1 MIETR
6 PQKSRERALLIGLEK
21 QGVSKWDLHDSLDE
35 LRELANSA
43 GAEVVDTVTQ
53 KLQKPTAPYYIGRG
67 KAESIKES
75 CQDQQVTSVIFN
87 DELSPAQGRNL
98 ENLFARK
105 VLDRTQLILDIF
117 AQRARSREGRL
128 QIELAQLQY
137 LLPRLT
143 RMWHHLSRQTGGIGT
158 RGPGETQLEV
168 DRRRVQERIARLER
182 ELESVRKTRAI
193 QRQGRKRHQWPVAAV
208 VGYTNAGKSTL
219 LNLLTGAD
227 VVAEDKLFATLDP
240 TTRSFVLPNKQ
251 RVLLTDTVGFLRK
264 LPHTL
269 IESFKATLEEVSEA
283 DLLIHI
289 ADLSHP
295 RVDEQMEAVDRV
307 IKELDAYGKQT
318 LIVFNKIDN
327 LANREVVDS
336 YLKRFPGSV
345 AISARTGE
353 GVNKL
358 VQALEGAL
366 SSWRLRSRFR
376 IPANESALIA
386 EIHRVGHVLELR
398 YEGNDALIVAHVPPD
413 LAQKLERYAE
423 RRAQAILAATIL
435 RAASLRTLDS
445 RLRAICDQPSRLFG
459 VAAKFRGSPI
469 INLILTGRGI
479 FRFGGRAS
487 KVPIRP
493 QGTTGTFVSA
503 TSIPSPC
510 LKGIIEPVR
519 VRPPS
524 GKMMKIAFSSC
535 NLRRNSA
542 RACGPQFFRH
552 IGKALSMIA
561 ENTLTAVV

>member
-6 PQKSRERALLIGLEK
+6 PKKARERALLIGLEK
-21 QGVSKWDLHDSLDE
+21 DGVSKWDLRDSMEE

-43 GAEVVDTVTQ
+43 GAEVVDTITQ
-53 KLQKPTAPYYIGRG
+53 KLPKPTAPYYIGKG
-67 KAESIKES
+67 KAELIKDS
-75 CQDQQVTSVIFN
+75 LQDRQVTSVIFD

-98 ENLFARK
+98 ETLLARK

-182 ELESVRKTRAI
+182 ELESVRKTRAV

-227 VVAEDKLFATLDP
+227 VVTEDRLFATLDP

-251 RVLLTDTVGFLRK
+251 RVLLTDAVGFLRK

-289 ADLSHP
+289 VDLSHP
-295 RVDEQMEAVDRV
+295 RVDEQMDAVDAV
-307 IKELDAYGKQT
+307 IKELDAFGKQT

-327 LANREVVDS
+327 LGSRELAEIYV
-336 YLKRFPGSV
+336 KRFPGSV

-353 GVNKL
+353 GVDKL
-358 VQALEGAL
+358 VHALQEAL
-366 SSWRLRSRFR
+366 SSWRLRTRFR
-376 IPANESALIA
+376 IPSNESALIA
-386 EIHRVGHVLELR
+386 EIHRVGHVLELK
-398 YEGNDALIVAHVPPD
+398 YEENDALIVAHVPPH
-413 LAQKLERYAE
+413 LEQKLARYS
-423 RRAQAILAATIL
+423 Q
-435 RAASLRTLDS
+435 
-445 RLRAICDQPSRLFG
+445 
-459 VAAKFRGSPI
+459 
-469 INLILTGRGI
+469 
-479 FRFGGRAS
+479 
-487 KVPIRP
+487 
-493 QGTTGTFVSA
+493 
-503 TSIPSPC
+503 
-510 LKGIIEPVR
+510 
-519 VRPPS
+519 
-524 GKMMKIAFSSC
+524 
-535 NLRRNSA
+535 
-542 RACGPQFFRH
+542 
-552 IGKALSMIA
+552 
-561 ENTLTAVV
+561 

>member
-6 PQKSRERALLIGLEK
+6 PQKPRERALLIGLEK
-21 QGVSKWDLHDSLDE
+21 EGVSKWDLHDSLDE

-67 KAESIKES
+67 KAELIKES
-75 CQDQQVTSVIFN
+75 CRDQHVTSIIFD

-98 ENLFARK
+98 ENLFSRK
-105 VLDRTQLILDIF
+105 VVDRTQLILDIF

-168 DRRRVQERIARLER
+168 DRRRVQGRIARLER

-227 VVAEDKLFATLDP
+227 VVTEDKLFATLDP

-269 IESFKATLEEVSEA
+269 IESFKATLEEVSQA

-307 IKELDAYGKQT
+307 TKELDAYGKQT
-318 LIVFNKIDN
+318 LLVFNKIDI
-327 LANREVVDS
+327 LPNRELVDA
-336 YLKRFPGSV
+336 YLKRFSGSV

-358 VQALEGAL
+358 VEALEGAL

-386 EIHRVGHVLELR
+386 EIHRVGHVLELK
-398 YEGNDALIVAHVPPD
+398 YEDDNAFVVAHVPPH
-413 LAQKLERYAE
+413 LEQKLSRF
-423 RRAQAILAATIL
+423 AA
-435 RAASLRTLDS
+435 D
-445 RLRAICDQPSRLFG
+445 
-459 VAAKFRGSPI
+459 
-469 INLILTGRGI
+469 
-479 FRFGGRAS
+479 
-487 KVPIRP
+487 
-493 QGTTGTFVSA
+493 
-503 TSIPSPC
+503 
-510 LKGIIEPVR
+510 
-519 VRPPS
+519 
-524 GKMMKIAFSSC
+524 
-535 NLRRNSA
+535 
-542 RACGPQFFRH
+542 
-552 IGKALSMIA
+552 
-561 ENTLTAVV
+561 

>member
-6 PQKSRERALLIGLEK
+6 PQKPRERALLIGLEK

-67 KAESIKES
+67 KAELIKES
-75 CQDQQVTSVIFN
+75 CQDQQVTSVIFD

-208 VGYTNAGKSTL
+208 VGYTNGGKSTL

-240 TTRSFVLPNKQ
+240 TLYMFY
-251 RVLLTDTVGFLRK
+251 TD
-264 LPHTL
+264 
-269 IESFKATLEEVSEA
+269 
-283 DLLIHI
+283 
-289 ADLSHP
+289 
-295 RVDEQMEAVDRV
+295 
-307 IKELDAYGKQT
+307 
-318 LIVFNKIDN
+318 
-327 LANREVVDS
+327 
-336 YLKRFPGSV
+336 
-345 AISARTGE
+345 
-353 GVNKL
+353 
-358 VQALEGAL
+358 
-366 SSWRLRSRFR
+366 RL
-376 IPANESALIA
+376 
-386 EIHRVGHVLELR
+386 
-398 YEGNDALIVAHVPPD
+398 Y
-413 LAQKLERYAE
+413 
-423 RRAQAILAATIL
+423 
-435 RAASLRTLDS
+435 
-445 RLRAICDQPSRLFG
+445 
-459 VAAKFRGSPI
+459 I
-469 INLILTGRGI
+469 IT
-479 FRFGGRAS
+479 
-487 KVPIRP
+487 
-493 QGTTGTFVSA
+493 
-503 TSIPSPC
+503 
-510 LKGIIEPVR
+510 E
-519 VRPPS
+519 
-524 GKMMKIAFSSC
+524 KIAPE
-535 NLRRNSA
+535 A
-542 RACGPQFFRH
+542 
-552 IGKALSMIA
+552 
-561 ENTLTAVV
+561 

>member
-6 PQKSRERALLIGLEK
+6 PQKTQERALLIGLEK
-21 QGVSKWDLHDSLDE
+21 EGVSKWDLQDSLAE

-43 GAEVVDTVTQ
+43 GVQVVDTITQ

-75 CQDQQVTSVIFN
+75 CQDRHVTSVIFD
-87 DELSPAQGRNL
+87 DELSPALGGYL
-98 ENLFARK
+98 ENLFARI

-182 ELESVRKTRAI
+182 ELEAVRKTRAV

-227 VVAEDKLFATLDP
+227 VVAVDKLFATLDP

-289 ADLSHP
+289 VDLSHP
-295 RVDEQMEAVDRV
+295 RVDEQMEAVDTV
-307 IKELDAYGKQT
+307 IKELDAFGKQT

-327 LANREVVDS
+327 LENRELAETYVR
-336 YLKRFPGSV
+336 RFLGSA

-353 GVNKL
+353 GVSKL
-358 VQALEGAL
+358 VQTLETAL

-376 IPANESALIA
+376 IPSVQSAIIA
-386 EIHRVGHVLELR
+386 EIHRVGHVLELH
-398 YEGNDALIVAHVPPD
+398 YAGDDALIVAHVPPH
-413 LAQKLERYAE
+413 LEQKLAPYAT
-423 RRAQAILAATIL
+423 R
-435 RAASLRTLDS
+435 D
-445 RLRAICDQPSRLFG
+445 
-459 VAAKFRGSPI
+459 
-469 INLILTGRGI
+469 
-479 FRFGGRAS
+479 
-487 KVPIRP
+487 
-493 QGTTGTFVSA
+493 
-503 TSIPSPC
+503 
-510 LKGIIEPVR
+510 
-519 VRPPS
+519 
-524 GKMMKIAFSSC
+524 
-535 NLRRNSA
+535 
-542 RACGPQFFRH
+542 
-552 IGKALSMIA
+552 
-561 ENTLTAVV
+561 

>member
-6 PQKSRERALLIGLEK
+6 PKKTHERALLIGLEK
-21 QGVSKWDLHDSLDE
+21 QGVSKWDLQDSLEE
-35 LRELANSA
+35 LAELANSA

-53 KLQKPTAPYYIGRG
+53 KLQKPTAPYYIGKG
-67 KAESIKES
+67 KAEAIKDS
-75 CQDQQVTSVIFN
+75 FQDREVTSVIFD

-98 ENLFARK
+98 ENLLARK

-143 RMWHHLSRQTGGIGT
+143 RMWDHLSRQTGGIGT

-182 ELESVRKTRAI
+182 ELEAVRKTRAV

-227 VVAEDKLFATLDP
+227 VVAENRLFATLDP

-269 IESFKATLEEVSEA
+269 IESFKATLEEVGEA

-289 ADLSHP
+289 VDLSHP
-295 RVDEQMEAVDRV
+295 RVDDQMEAVEGV
-307 IKELDAYGKQT
+307 IKELNAFGKQT
-318 LIVFNKIDN
+318 VIVFNKIDK
-327 LANREVVDS
+327 LQNRELAETYV
-336 YLKRFPGSV
+336 KRFPGSV

-353 GVNKL
+353 GVNQL
-358 VQALEGAL
+358 VQALQDTL
-366 SSWRLRSRFR
+366 SAWRLRSRFR
-376 IPANESALIA
+376 IPASESALIA
-386 EIHRVGHVLELR
+386 EIHRVGHVLELH
-398 YEGNDALIVAHVPPD
+398 YEGEGALIVAHVPPD

-423 RRAQAILAATIL
+423 
-435 RAASLRTLDS
+435 
-445 RLRAICDQPSRLFG
+445 
-459 VAAKFRGSPI
+459 
-469 INLILTGRGI
+469 
-479 FRFGGRAS
+479 
-487 KVPIRP
+487 
-493 QGTTGTFVSA
+493 QG
-503 TSIPSPC
+503 
-510 LKGIIEPVR
+510 
-519 VRPPS
+519 
-524 GKMMKIAFSSC
+524 
-535 NLRRNSA
+535 
-542 RACGPQFFRH
+542 
-552 IGKALSMIA
+552 
-561 ENTLTAVV
+561 

>member
-75 CQDQQVTSVIFN
+75 CQDRQVTSVIFD

-227 VVAEDKLFATLDP
+227 VIAEDKLFATLDP
-240 TTRSFVLPNKQ
+240 TTRSFALPNKQ

-295 RVDEQMEAVDRV
+295 RIDEQMEAVDRV

-318 LIVFNKIDN
+318 LVVFNKIDK
-327 LANREVVDS
+327 LPNREVVDS
-336 YLKRFPGSV
+336 YLNRFPGSV
-345 AISARTGE
+345 AISAHTGE
-353 GVNKL
+353 GVSKL
-358 VQALEGAL
+358 VETLESAL

-398 YEGNDALIVAHVPPD
+398 YEANEALIVAHVPPD
-413 LAQKLERYAE
+413 LAQKLERYAN
-423 RRAQAILAATIL
+423 R
-435 RAASLRTLDS
+435 
-445 RLRAICDQPSRLFG
+445 
-459 VAAKFRGSPI
+459 
-469 INLILTGRGI
+469 
-479 FRFGGRAS
+479 
-487 KVPIRP
+487 
-493 QGTTGTFVSA
+493 
-503 TSIPSPC
+503 
-510 LKGIIEPVR
+510 
-519 VRPPS
+519 
-524 GKMMKIAFSSC
+524 
-535 NLRRNSA
+535 
-542 RACGPQFFRH
+542 
-552 IGKALSMIA
+552 
-561 ENTLTAVV
+561 

>member
-6 PQKSRERALLIGLEK
+6 PKKTHERALLIGLEK
-21 QGVSKWDLHDSLDE
+21 EGVSKWDLQDSLEE
-35 LRELANSA
+35 LAELANSA

-53 KLQKPTAPYYIGRG
+53 KLQKPTAPYYIGKG
-67 KAESIKES
+67 KAEAIKDS
-75 CQDQQVTSVIFN
+75 LQDRQVTSVIFN

-98 ENLFARK
+98 ENLLARK

-182 ELESVRKTRAI
+182 ELESVRKTRAV

-227 VVAEDKLFATLDP
+227 LVAGNRLFATLDP
-240 TTRSFVLPNKQ
+240 TTRSFLLPNKQ

-295 RVDEQMEAVDRV
+295 RVDEQIEAVDAV
-307 IKELDAYGKQT
+307 IKELDAFGKQT
-318 LIVFNKIDN
+318 LIIFNKIDN
-327 LANREVVDS
+327 LTDRELAETYV
-336 YLKRFPGSV
+336 KRFPGSV
-345 AISARTGE
+345 AISACTGE
-353 GVNKL
+353 GVDKL
-358 VQALEGAL
+358 VQALQQAL
-366 SSWRLRSRFR
+366 SSWRLRSRLR
-376 IPANESALIA
+376 IPANETALIA
-386 EIHRVGHVLELR
+386 EIHRVGHVLELK
-398 YEGNDALIVAHVPPD
+398 YEGDQALIVTHVPPN
-413 LAQKLERYAE
+413 LAQKLER
-423 RRAQAILAATIL
+423 
-435 RAASLRTLDS
+435 
-445 RLRAICDQPSRLFG
+445 
-459 VAAKFRGSPI
+459 
-469 INLILTGRGI
+469 
-479 FRFGGRAS
+479 
-487 KVPIRP
+487 
-493 QGTTGTFVSA
+493 
-503 TSIPSPC
+503 
-510 LKGIIEPVR
+510 
-519 VRPPS
+519 
-524 GKMMKIAFSSC
+524 FS
-535 NLRRNSA
+535 
-542 RACGPQFFRH
+542 QD
-552 IGKALSMIA
+552 
-561 ENTLTAVV
+561 

>member
-6 PQKSRERALLIGLEK
+6 PKKTHERALLIGLEK
-21 QGVSKWDLHDSLDE
+21 QGVSKWDLQDSLDE
-35 LRELANSA
+35 LAELANSA
-43 GAEVVDTVTQ
+43 GAEVVDTITQ
-53 KLQKPTAPYYIGRG
+53 KLQKPTAPYYIGKG
-67 KAESIKES
+67 KAEEIKHS
-75 CQDQQVTSVIFN
+75 FQDREVTSVIFD

-98 ENLFARK
+98 ETLLACK

-143 RMWHHLSRQTGGIGT
+143 GMWEHLSRQTGGIGM

-182 ELESVRKTRAI
+182 ELEAVRRTRAV

-227 VVAEDKLFATLDP
+227 VVAENRLFATLDP

-289 ADLSHP
+289 VDLSHP
-295 RVDEQMEAVDRV
+295 RVDDQMEAVEGV
-307 IKELDAYGKQT
+307 TKELNAFGKQT
-318 LIVFNKIDN
+318 VIVFNKIDK
-327 LANREVVDS
+327 LQNRELAET
-336 YLKRFPGSV
+336 YTKRFPGSV

-353 GVNKL
+353 GVNDL
-358 VQALEGAL
+358 VQALQDAL
-366 SSWRLRSRFR
+366 SAWRLRSRFR
-376 IPANESALIA
+376 IPASESALIA

-398 YEGNDALIVAHVPPD
+398 YEGEGALIVAHIPPE
-413 LAQKLERYAE
+413 LAQKLDRYAE
-423 RRAQAILAATIL
+423 
-435 RAASLRTLDS
+435 
-445 RLRAICDQPSRLFG
+445 
-459 VAAKFRGSPI
+459 
-469 INLILTGRGI
+469 
-479 FRFGGRAS
+479 
-487 KVPIRP
+487 
-493 QGTTGTFVSA
+493 QG
-503 TSIPSPC
+503 
-510 LKGIIEPVR
+510 
-519 VRPPS
+519 
-524 GKMMKIAFSSC
+524 
-535 NLRRNSA
+535 
-542 RACGPQFFRH
+542 
-552 IGKALSMIA
+552 
-561 ENTLTAVV
+561 

>member
-1 MIETR
+1 
-6 PQKSRERALLIGLEK
+6 
-21 QGVSKWDLHDSLDE
+21 
-35 LRELANSA
+35 
-43 GAEVVDTVTQ
+43 
-53 KLQKPTAPYYIGRG
+53 
-67 KAESIKES
+67 
-75 CQDQQVTSVIFN
+75 
-87 DELSPAQGRNL
+87 
-98 ENLFARK
+98 
-105 VLDRTQLILDIF
+105 LILDIF

-182 ELESVRKTRAI
+182 ELEVVRKTRAL
-193 QRQGRKRHQWPVAAV
+193 QREGRKRHQWPVAAV

-227 VVAEDKLFATLDP
+227 VVTENKLFATLDP

-289 ADLSHP
+289 VDLSHP
-295 RVDEQMEAVDRV
+295 RVDEQMEAVDGV
-307 IKELDAYGKQT
+307 IKELDAFGKQT

-327 LANREVVDS
+327 LPPPSPGYGVAGNRDLVDS
-336 YLKRFPGSV
+336 YLKRYPGSV

-358 VQALEGAL
+358 VQALEDAL
-366 SSWRLRSRFR
+366 ASWRLRSRFR
-376 IPANESALIA
+376 IPSNASALIA

-423 RRAQAILAATIL
+423 
-435 RAASLRTLDS
+435 SL
-445 RLRAICDQPSRLFG
+445 
-459 VAAKFRGSPI
+459 
-469 INLILTGRGI
+469 
-479 FRFGGRAS
+479 
-487 KVPIRP
+487 
-493 QGTTGTFVSA
+493 
-503 TSIPSPC
+503 
-510 LKGIIEPVR
+510 
-519 VRPPS
+519 
-524 GKMMKIAFSSC
+524 
-535 NLRRNSA
+535 
-542 RACGPQFFRH
+542 
-552 IGKALSMIA
+552 
-561 ENTLTAVV
+561 

>member
-6 PQKSRERALLIGLEK
+6 PKKTHERALLIGLEK
-21 QGVSKWDLHDSLDE
+21 QGVSKWDLQDSLEE
-35 LRELANSA
+35 LAELANSA

-53 KLQKPTAPYYIGRG
+53 KLQKPTAPYYIGKG
-67 KAESIKES
+67 KAEAIKHS
-75 CQDQQVTSVIFN
+75 FQDREITSVIFD

-98 ENLFARK
+98 ENLLARK

-143 RMWHHLSRQTGGIGT
+143 RMWDHLSRQTGGIGT

-182 ELESVRKTRAI
+182 ELEAVRKTRAV

-227 VVAEDKLFATLDP
+227 VVAENRLFATLDP

-295 RVDEQMEAVDRV
+295 RVDDQMEAVEGV
-307 IKELDAYGKQT
+307 IKELDAFGKQT
-318 LIVFNKIDN
+318 LIVFNKIDKLQN
-327 LANREVVDS
+327 HELAETYV
-336 YLKRFPGSV
+336 KRFPGSV

-353 GVNKL
+353 GVNQL
-358 VQALEGAL
+358 VQALQNTL
-366 SSWRLRSRFR
+366 SAWRLRSRFR
-376 IPANESALIA
+376 IPASESALIA
-386 EIHRVGHVLELR
+386 EIHRVGHVLELH
-398 YEGNDALIVAHVPPD
+398 YEGEGALIVAHVPPD

-423 RRAQAILAATIL
+423 
-435 RAASLRTLDS
+435 
-445 RLRAICDQPSRLFG
+445 
-459 VAAKFRGSPI
+459 
-469 INLILTGRGI
+469 
-479 FRFGGRAS
+479 
-487 KVPIRP
+487 
-493 QGTTGTFVSA
+493 QG
-503 TSIPSPC
+503 
-510 LKGIIEPVR
+510 
-519 VRPPS
+519 
-524 GKMMKIAFSSC
+524 
-535 NLRRNSA
+535 
-542 RACGPQFFRH
+542 
-552 IGKALSMIA
+552 
-561 ENTLTAVV
+561 

>member
-6 PQKSRERALLIGLEK
+6 PKKTHERALLIGLEK
-21 QGVSKWDLHDSLDE
+21 QGVAKWDLRDSRDE
-35 LRELANSA
+35 LRELVSSA

-53 KLQKPTAPYYIGRG
+53 KLQRPTAPYYIGKG
-67 KAESIKES
+67 KAEAIKHS
-75 CQDQQVTSVIFN
+75 FQDREVTSVIFD

-98 ENLFARK
+98 ENLLARK

-182 ELESVRKTRAI
+182 ELESVRKTRAV

-208 VGYTNAGKSTL
+208 VGYTNAGNSTL

-227 VVAEDKLFATLDP
+227 VVAENRLFATLDP

-289 ADLSHP
+289 VDLSHP
-295 RVDEQMEAVDRV
+295 RIDEQMGAVDGV
-307 IKELDAYGKQT
+307 IKELDAFGKQT

-327 LANREVVDS
+327 LQNPELIET
-336 YLKRFPGSV
+336 YLRRFPGSV
-345 AISARTGE
+345 AMSARTGE
-353 GVNKL
+353 NVNKL
-358 VQALEGAL
+358 VQALQDAL
-366 SSWRLRSRFR
+366 SAWRLCSRFK
-376 IPANESALIA
+376 IPASESAMIA
-386 EIHRVGHVLELR
+386 EIHRVGHVLELK
-398 YEGNDALIVAHVPPD
+398 YEGSDALIVAHIPPE
-413 LAQKLERYAE
+413 LSQKLANF
-423 RRAQAILAATIL
+423 AQ
-435 RAASLRTLDS
+435 
-445 RLRAICDQPSRLFG
+445 
-459 VAAKFRGSPI
+459 
-469 INLILTGRGI
+469 
-479 FRFGGRAS
+479 
-487 KVPIRP
+487 
-493 QGTTGTFVSA
+493 
-503 TSIPSPC
+503 
-510 LKGIIEPVR
+510 
-519 VRPPS
+519 
-524 GKMMKIAFSSC
+524 
-535 NLRRNSA
+535 
-542 RACGPQFFRH
+542 
-552 IGKALSMIA
+552 
-561 ENTLTAVV
+561 